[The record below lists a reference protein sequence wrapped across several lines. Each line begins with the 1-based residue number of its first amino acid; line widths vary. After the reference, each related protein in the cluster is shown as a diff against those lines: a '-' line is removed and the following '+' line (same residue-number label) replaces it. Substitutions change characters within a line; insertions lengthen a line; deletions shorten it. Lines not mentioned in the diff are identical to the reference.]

1 MKNHRFWSQSG
12 QEFCE
17 VGHTPLPNFSES
29 YPPPP
34 PTPLPTPGRFSQR
47 KPVAW
52 HSSEQIARNLIPQP
66 LGFRLCL
73 PKIRKKTRLFCRVGR
88 FTRVSDFDR
97 STFNQNAR

>member
-34 PTPLPTPGRFSQR
+34 PPQP
-47 KPVAW
+47 
-52 HSSEQIARNLIPQP
+52 HSQP
-66 LGFRLCL
+66 LGAFL
-73 PKIRKKTRLFCRVGR
+73 KE
-88 FTRVSDFDR
+88 
-97 STFNQNAR
+97 NQSRGTVLNKLHAI